1 MKADTGTLI
10 RGGRVIDAGT
20 GIDGRVD
27 ILIRDGYVAGV
38 GPNLAAEGA
47 EIVDA
52 SRSIASAGFVDL
64 HAHLREPGFEQKG
77 TIASET
83 EAALR
88 GGFTTVCAMPNTS
101 PPPDSATQV
110 EALTERILRDARVR
124 VFPIG
129 CVTKRREG
137 RALAELAELAAAGCV
152 AFSDDGSPVADGR
165 LMRHALELAAALG
178 LPLSEHSDDPV
189 LNANGVMH
197 EGRISERLG
206 LQGQPAAAEITAIAR
221 NLALCE
227 ATGGR
232 LHIAHISTARGVE
245 LIADGKR
252 RGLHVTCEVTP
263 SHLFLTEDS
272 VFGRGPSPAYDT
284 NARVNPPLRTESDR
298 RALLA
303 GVNAGVIDAI
313 ATDHAP
319 HATEDKLCE
328 FDDAAPGISCIE
340 TALGTVMTLVAR
352 GELDLVAA
360 LRALT
365 LGPAAAFR
373 LEGRV
378 PGIGSLADGAPGDV
392 VVIDPAVRW
401 AVDPAQFASKG
412 KNTPLSGQE
421 LTGAVRAVVVGGRL
435 AFERGVVHA

>member
-1 MKADTGTLI
+1 MNAQTGTLI
-10 RGGRVIDAGT
+10 RGGRVIDAAT

-27 ILIRDGYVAGV
+27 ILLRDGHVAAV
-38 GPNLAAEGA
+38 GPNLAADGTD
-47 EIVDA
+47 IVDA
-52 SRSIASAGFVDL
+52 SGCIVSAGFVDL

-124 VFPIG
+124 VFLIG

-137 RALAELAELAAAGCV
+137 RTLAELAELAAAGCV

-245 LIADGKR
+245 LVADAKR
-252 RGLHVTCEVTP
+252 RGLPVTCEVTP
-263 SHLFLTEDS
+263 SHLFLTEEA
-272 VFGRGPSPAYDT
+272 VFGDGPSPAYDT
-284 NARVNPPLRTESDR
+284 NARVNPPLRTEGDR

-319 HATEDKLCE
+319 HAAEDKLCE

-352 GELDLVAA
+352 GELELVAA

-378 PGIGSLADGAPGDV
+378 AGIGSLADGAPGDV

-401 AVDPAQFASKG
+401 TVDPAQFASKG
-412 KNTPLSGQE
+412 KNTPLAGQE
-421 LTGAVRAVVVGGRL
+421 LTGAVRAVVVGGWL